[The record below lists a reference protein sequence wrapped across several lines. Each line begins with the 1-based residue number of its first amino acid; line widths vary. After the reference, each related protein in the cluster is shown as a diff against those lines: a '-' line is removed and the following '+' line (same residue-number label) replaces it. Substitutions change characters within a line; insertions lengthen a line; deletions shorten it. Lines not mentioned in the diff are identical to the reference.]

1 MLAST
6 FNFQA
11 PREASNK
18 HSHGRTDS
26 ILLYYSLYFKYLY
39 NINNLCIIAGQYPG
53 RAAVHHTGGGGA
65 PRGSQGPRP
74 YPGHGFH
81 RFENTLLSAEVS

>member
-1 MLAST
+1 MFCWPSLLTSRPQENHRASISM
-6 FNFQA
+6 A
-11 PREASNK
+11 ASAIPN
-18 HSHGRTDS
+18 
-26 ILLYYSLYFKYLY
+26 YSLYYKYLY
-39 NINNLCIIAGQYPG
+39 NINNICTLAGQHPG

-65 PRGSQGPRP
+65 PRGSQGSRP